1 MVAPANDGTPPP
13 RPDLPSSGTSA
24 QHSSS
29 VWKLA
34 LPQLA
39 TNPQTMRSSRDA
51 AASPLSA
58 SSPSPLTSPMS
69 TFANALAMKKR
80 LSDSITDSWTRRRPS
95 LPQGSTA
102 PNIPGIT
109 RHKDKDSSDKSHK
122 SRSRASSNATNNSIS
137 YSKSPPSM
145 SSSASLA
152 TIASTSSSVSSSSYR
167 GLSRRDSYSNVVDRG
182 YGNAPLASIPSR
194 GSTPG
199 GQESPTVENLRHV
212 SSQPIANMRDIQA
225 DEQNMEFQGGYWEA
239 PGGDYD
245 PAMQAAA
252 DVGMRRMVGI
262 TRKISD
268 SRRIMQT
275 PVLESAEEL
284 EFEEHPHG
292 DEPTPR
298 GKRESALSGSNSAG
312 YDMSSD
318 EESTSSSVG
327 TKSTSGSSR
336 VGLPQ
341 TVTLSHTKRASRG
354 PQPPPLDTTSDRRP
368 ASAVDR
374 SVSSLSRPQSSTGS
388 ISRGITSSPMKTN
401 QILRHTHTPGIILP
415 QPSSHLAASPSRAVS
430 NNVSRSDSNSSGTSA
445 PPRASTPSGRD
456 QPVQSSSASTTS
468 PSVRHSQTVALISEP
483 PVPDPETAPKV
494 DPAPSSG
501 MYWYKAPTHGLDH
514 APLRAHTC
522 TLVATN
528 IYVFGGCDLSSCFN
542 ELHVFDAD
550 SMSWSR
556 PIVTGQKPPPLR
568 AMTATA
574 VKNKIVIFGGGDGP
588 TYYND
593 VYVYDTCTGKY
604 SKPVITGEIPC
615 KRRAHTACFYKNGI
629 YVFGGGD
636 GVRALN
642 DVWRLD
648 VADTNKMSW
657 KMISAPSPPPP
668 KAGNLP
674 ASLTP
679 TIPERGQ
686 QGQLKP
692 QARGYHTANMVGNN
706 LIIFGGSDGDECFK
720 DVWVFDVETT
730 LWRCM
735 EIKKSFSRLSH
746 SATVIGSYLFV
757 VGGHDGVEYSSEVL
771 LLNLGTYSSLFLGVK
786 SGRRVGRRKSGNGWK
801 SLREPAFKQ
810 ASRRPR
816 GRRCALIG
824 YQNLARRDGTKRS
837 GKNGMKRGR
846 DQETWKIKANKR
858 IVTMQWDRRKVY
870 GQPPSGRGYHC
881 AVLYDSRLFI
891 IGGFDGYVFF
901 RPILAKGMT
910 VVI

>member
-1 MVAPANDGTPPP
+1 
-13 RPDLPSSGTSA
+13 
-24 QHSSS
+24 
-29 VWKLA
+29 
-34 LPQLA
+34 
-39 TNPQTMRSSRDA
+39 
-51 AASPLSA
+51 
-58 SSPSPLTSPMS
+58 MS

-95 LPQGSTA
+95 LPQGATA
-102 PNIPGIT
+102 PNIAGIT

-199 GQESPTVENLRHV
+199 GQESPTVDNLRHV

-225 DEQNMEFQGGYWEA
+225 DEQSMDFPAAYWEG

-284 EFEEHPHG
+284 EFEENPHG

-415 QPSSHLAASPSRAVS
+415 QPNSHLAASPSRAAS

-445 PPRASTPSGRD
+445 PPRSSTPSGRD
-456 QPVQSSSASTTS
+456 QPVQSSSASTKS
-468 PSVRHSQTVALISEP
+468 SVRHSQTVALVSEP
-483 PVPDPETAPKV
+483 PVPDPENAPKV

-593 VYVYDTCTGKY
+593 VYVYDTCTGRY
-604 SKPVITGEIPC
+604 TKPVITGEIPC

-668 KAGNLP
+668 KPGNLP

-692 QARGYHTANMVGNN
+692 QARGYHTANMVGSN

-771 LLNLGTYSSLFLGVK
+771 LLNL
-786 SGRRVGRRKSGNGWK
+786 
-801 SLREPAFKQ
+801 
-810 ASRRPR
+810 
-816 GRRCALIG
+816 
-824 YQNLARRDGTKRS
+824 
-837 GKNGMKRGR
+837 
-846 DQETWKIKANKR
+846 
-858 IVTMQWDRRKVY
+858 VTMQWDRRKVY

-891 IGGFDGYVFF
+891 IGGFDGHNVFNDTY
-901 RPILAKGMT
+901 ILELAVSSYYSQISHFTITAGSPGAN
-910 VVI
+910 